1 MVAVQSLYIVNGG
14 EKMQQTELESLI
26 EEHYQSIYAYCY
38 RHVGQRELAQDLT
51 QMTFLRLWQGRGR
64 YNHDGRLLNYLYT
77 IAGNLCRDWFRS
89 RKNISLEE
97 NAGHLDIQAKHSDL
111 DFSLMVREALAAL
124 SFEQRNTAILYY
136 YHGFTA
142 AEISRITKVPV
153 PTVRYRLHR
162 AVKQLQTMLKEDD
175 L

>member
-1 MVAVQSLYIVNGG
+1 
-14 EKMQQTELESLI
+14 MQQRELEALI

-51 QMTFLRLWQGRGR
+51 QMTFLRLWQGRER
-64 YNHDGRLLNYLYT
+64 YHHDNRLLNYLYT

-89 RKNISLEE
+89 RKNLSLEE
-97 NAGHLDIQAKHSDL
+97 NLPQPATAEHPDL
-111 DFSLMVREALAAL
+111 DTSLMVRKALASL
-124 SFEQRNTAILYY
+124 PFEQRNTAILHY

-142 AEISRITKVPV
+142 AEISRITKVPI

-162 AVKQLQTMLKEDD
+162 AVKQLQTLLKEDD